1 MSFKNLNG
9 KALIIVSSTSQ
20 IEMFRHIV
28 DYLDDYDIKFVNTE
42 IFFMLPEMEYGLRRY
57 GLDYMSIDNWSMKNV
72 QKILKSENPDIII
85 TGHDQNP
92 LDILFIK
99 AANEQCIPSLTV
111 QDGLLAA
118 ARTIDESLFNKLEY
132 LAIPFRVLKLVFNP
146 TRSFKYKFNR
156 LWFEYKYGGDYSF
169 IYGHGDSS
177 KIALFGDTVK
187 NMLLSEGISPERLEV
202 TGNSKFD
209 NLIQFKDPY
218 KKSFLKEKFE
228 IPSDKKVVLVLTQ
241 WFVEAGLWSRK
252 DREYFIVEI
261 AKACVNLKDVQL
273 VIKLHPPYEKEDD
286 YREILKDLPIAPLIY
301 NFQPLHEIICISDVV
316 VSVSST
322 AALEAMALNKPLL
335 IINMDHGSKLFKDGG
350 VLFIEKQDQ
359 VLNALEK
366 LLYHPHEFVDE
377 DKMQQ
382 FVFDQ
387 AYIIDGNA
395 SKRISDL
402 IRVMVH
408 ENRLV
413 YSGIPSELKS
423 INVDGFPLNFYKVK
437 VLEKIFKENWL
448 YYLGLG
454 FILSLILMIVR
465 G

>member
-1 MSFKNLNG
+1 
-9 KALIIVSSTSQ
+9 
-20 IEMFRHIV
+20 
-28 DYLDDYDIKFVNTE
+28 
-42 IFFMLPEMEYGLRRY
+42 
-57 GLDYMSIDNWSMKNV
+57 
-72 QKILKSENPDIII
+72 
-85 TGHDQNP
+85 
-92 LDILFIK
+92 
-99 AANEQCIPSLTV
+99 
-111 QDGLLAA
+111 
-118 ARTIDESLFNKLEY
+118 
-132 LAIPFRVLKLVFNP
+132 
-146 TRSFKYKFNR
+146 
-156 LWFEYKYGGDYSF
+156 
-169 IYGHGDSS
+169 
-177 KIALFGDTVK
+177 
-187 NMLLSEGISPERLEV
+187 
-202 TGNSKFD
+202 
-209 NLIQFKDPY
+209 
-218 KKSFLKEKFE
+218 
-228 IPSDKKVVLVLTQ
+228 
-241 WFVEAGLWSRK
+241 
-252 DREYFIVEI
+252 
-261 AKACVNLKDVQL
+261 
-273 VIKLHPPYEKEDD
+273 
-286 YREILKDLPIAPLIY
+286 
-301 NFQPLHEIICISDVV
+301 
-316 VSVSST
+316 
-322 AALEAMALNKPLL
+322 
-335 IINMDHGSKLFKDGG
+335 MDHGSKLFKDGG